1 MTPRERTVV
10 ATPSDDVPSALR
22 KLAALEIDLHP
33 VSLYVYRTRR
43 PRYAAAMKLAL
54 LVSALTLV
62 ACGGAAQTAPAES
75 PTSTTAATP
84 SPPPEPATAA
94 PEPAPS
100 PSPAPA
106 PSPPA
111 EAVAE
116 KCDGGWVCV
125 KVSLSTRKVEKR
137 ETKLMGDP
145 KIESTW
151 SKTSDGR
158 TVSFDE
164 FSKGPLELTL
174 RRGPNGKN
182 EVVVKLAKGGTP
194 IVIDKHDGSTDD
206 FTHVGAIATEQ
217 GGALL
222 VDLRYMK

>member
-1 MTPRERTVV
+1 
-10 ATPSDDVPSALR
+10 
-22 KLAALEIDLHP
+22 
-33 VSLYVYRTRR
+33 
-43 PRYAAAMKLAL
+43 MKLAL
-54 LVSALTLV
+54 LISALTLV

-75 PTSTTAATP
+75 PTTTTAATP
-84 SPPPEPATAA
+84 SPAPAEPVATA
-94 PEPAPS
+94 PETAPAPS
-100 PSPAPA
+100 PAPV

-111 EAVAE
+111 EAVPE

-158 TVSFDE
+158 TVSFDD

-194 IVIDKHDGSTDD
+194 IVIDKHDGTTED

-217 GGALL
+217 DGLLL